1 MKEKKI
7 LFAFISV
14 IIILIATFLFVIE
27 EQNPETKALN
37 ISLYFFNETE
47 DTIVS
52 EDRELTYENEE
63 YLVDAVLKE
72 LKKGPLNSKNKPIFT
87 KDVEVLSIENNNK
100 DIKIDLSHHLLFDGN
115 SKNLLTTYA
124 IVKSLCQL
132 SDVNS
137 VMVTCRGKEITAT
150 DGTVIGYLSDKD
162 IDLVTD
168 TMTKD
173 SKKITLYFS
182 DKNGDCLIKENR
194 TIKVTDTNPIEQYIV
209 NELIKGTQ
217 LSDAKSLITQ
227 DTELISAQTTENVC
241 FVNFKS
247 GFVEKNSG
255 DAKKEKLIIY
265 SIVNSLCEIDTV
277 SSVQFLVDGKKIE
290 KFGNID
296 ILNTFTKDENIS
308 K

>member
-1 MKEKKI
+1 MKGKKI

-14 IIILIATFLFVIE
+14 IVILIATFLFVIE

-37 ISLYFFNETE
+37 ISLFFFNETE
-47 DTIVS
+47 ETIVS
-52 EDRELTYENEE
+52 EDRAITYENEE

-72 LKKGPLNSKNKPIFT
+72 LKKGPVNSKHKPIFA
-87 KDVEVLSIENNNK
+87 KDVEVLSIEDNDNN
-100 DIKIDLSHHLLFDGN
+100 IKIDLSHHLLFDGN

-132 SDVNS
+132 PDVNS

-150 DGTVIGYLSDKD
+150 DGTAIGYLSDKD

-182 DKNGDCLIKENR
+182 DKNGDCLVKENR

-217 LSDAKSLITQ
+217 LSEAKSLITQ

-277 SSVQFLVDGKKIE
+277 SSVQFLIDGKKIE
-290 KFGNID
+290 KFGSID
-296 ILNTFTKDENIS
+296 ILNAFTKDENIS